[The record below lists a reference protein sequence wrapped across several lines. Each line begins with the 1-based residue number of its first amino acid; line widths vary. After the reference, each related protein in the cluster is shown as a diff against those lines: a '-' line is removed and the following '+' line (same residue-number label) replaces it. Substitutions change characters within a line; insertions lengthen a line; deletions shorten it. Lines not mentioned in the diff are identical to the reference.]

1 MICKGCGNEFDPTRS
16 WSLYCNSKCRMDYHN
31 KKRANMGNSFSE
43 LKEEDRKTVK
53 NFLEAAEKD
62 PTLWADLL
70 KQMEYED
77 DDEVPVP

>member
-1 MICKGCGNEFDPTRS
+1 MMCKGCGNEFDPTRS
-16 WSLYCNSKCRMDYHN
+16 WQEYCDSKCRMDYHN
-31 KKRANMGNSFSE
+31 RKKVNMGNSFSE